1 MTTKN
6 RTMAMTTGA
15 GVTGASFGV
24 VVADVSLVV
33 EAGVTGAGF

>member
-6 RTMAMTTGA
+6 RTKARTTGA
-15 GVTGASFGV
+15 CVTGASFGV
-24 VVADVSLVV
+24 VVTGVSPVV